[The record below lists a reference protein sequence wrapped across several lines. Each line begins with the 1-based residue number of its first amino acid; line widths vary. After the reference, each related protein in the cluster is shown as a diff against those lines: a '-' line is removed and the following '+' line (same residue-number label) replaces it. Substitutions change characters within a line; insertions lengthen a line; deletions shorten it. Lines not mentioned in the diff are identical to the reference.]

1 MKLFRKLF
9 AEKIL
14 RFMEGTNAAV
24 IFVKKLPFI
33 GSHIKEETFSKEKSK
48 PRMALGI
55 IAQILVVI
63 WEFLKKLI
71 YAVIFLY
78 IPYNIISYFCPLV
91 ALHQERAIIY
101 MFVMLSV
108 ISGSLANNT
117 LLAMGDRDY
126 LMIRVMLISPYM
138 NFLGKFIYKIAT
150 EFIFYIIILCI
161 LKVSFVHSLLL
172 CVVLVCSRAI
182 GEMFA
187 IISFDHMRSI
197 YENRNVYNGIIMAVC
212 VLLAYG
218 MPLLTG
224 RVDADWMNIVHP
236 AMAVLFVIAGAGAM
250 YFLWWY
256 KHYRVIIREAM
267 HMKRED

>member
-1 MKLFRKLF
+1 M
-9 AEKIL
+9 
-14 RFMEGTNAAV
+14 
-24 IFVKKLPFI
+24 
-33 GSHIKEETFSKEKSK
+33 
-48 PRMALGI
+48 
-55 IAQILVVI
+55 
-63 WEFLKKLI
+63 
-71 YAVIFLY
+71 
-78 IPYNIISYFCPLV
+78 
-91 ALHQERAIIY
+91 
-101 MFVMLSV
+101 
-108 ISGSLANNT
+108 
-117 LLAMGDRDY
+117 
-126 LMIRVMLISPYM
+126 
-138 NFLGKFIYKIAT
+138 
-150 EFIFYIIILCI
+150 
-161 LKVSFVHSLLL
+161 
-172 CVVLVCSRAI
+172 VLVCSRAI

-236 AMAVLFVIAGAGAM
+236 AMVVLFVIAGAGAM